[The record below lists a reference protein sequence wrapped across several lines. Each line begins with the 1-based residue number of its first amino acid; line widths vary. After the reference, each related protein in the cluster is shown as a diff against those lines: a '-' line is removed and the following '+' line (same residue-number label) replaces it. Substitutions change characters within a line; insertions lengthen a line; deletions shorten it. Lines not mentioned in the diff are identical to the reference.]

1 MKRMDLGLIINAQFA
16 DREPGQPKSEV
27 GISRDE
33 QLFKQVSTLED
44 LVSLRLANEAS
55 IEWAEETGKYVGQKS
70 LPRSTASL
78 QRVAEAVKA
87 GEARI
92 VAQENLIERLNVRGW
107 SNQTAVELLETM
119 RSILLT
125 LRVRLEFLEEEAGS
139 KVSRDRGEG

>member
-125 LRVRLEFLEEEAGS
+125 LRVRLELLEEEAGS